1 MLLTPHKLRRRL
13 KSSIPKH
20 LSSIGTVE
28 LIGEK
33 FNPSH
38 TVQPNIVQIIVEIQ
52 AVTKNSKYV
61 TLHFGENDLCLK
73 CV

>member
-52 AVTKNSKYV
+52 AVTKIANMSHYI
-61 TLHFGENDLCLK
+61 LGEMI